1 MPTYDPAVWQSTAP
15 AEPVAPAKPEQIR
28 RAALKVFLEHGY
40 ANTSIDM
47 ILAEAVVSRQT
58 LYRYFKGKEP
68 LFLAV
73 VADILNEVL
82 AAITDAMREA
92 DLEHSDDLETDL
104 VQVGRAWMRI
114 MLQPDVLALRR
125 LVIGEAARLPH
136 LAAAW
141 DEHGPGQ
148 VHTILEP
155 CFHALAERGLM
166 TLDRDPR
173 LTVAFYART
182 MIIPVEIAML
192 DIDFTPDQDVIES
205 YIRGGVQMFLARYGT
220 ATTPTTATGSGPH
233 LPAEAG

>member
-1 MPTYDPAVWQSTAP
+1 MPTNDPAAWQPAP
-15 AEPVAPAKPEQIR
+15 APNAPTKPEQIR
-28 RAALKVFLEHGY
+28 RAALKVFLDHGY

-73 VADILNEVL
+73 IADILNDAL
-82 AAITDAMREA
+82 TAITDAMRES
-92 DLEHSDDLETDL
+92 DLEHSDDLESDL
-104 VQVGRAWMRI
+104 VQIGRAWVRI

-141 DEHGPGQ
+141 DDHGPGQ
-148 VHTILEP
+148 VRNLLEP
-155 CFHALAERGLM
+155 CFQVLADRGLM
-166 TLDRDPR
+166 TLDQDPW

-192 DIDFTPDQDVIES
+192 NIDFAPGQDVIDT
-205 YIRGGVQMFLARYGT
+205 YIRGGVKMFLARYGT
-220 ATTPTTATGSGPH
+220 AATTTGG
-233 LPAEAG
+233 

>member
-1 MPTYDPAVWQSTAP
+1 MPTFDPAAWQPAAP
-15 AEPVAPAKPEQIR
+15 AEPPTPAKPDLIR

-73 VADILNEVL
+73 VSGILNDVL
-82 AAITDAMREA
+82 AAITDTIREA
-92 DLEHSDDLETDL
+92 DLERSDDLEADL
-104 VQVGRAWMRI
+104 VQVGHAFIGI

-148 VHTILEP
+148 VRTILEP
-155 CFHALAERGLM
+155 CFNALAARGLM
-166 TLDRDPR
+166 TLDEDPQ

-192 DIDFTPDQDVIES
+192 NAGFAPSPEVLEA
-205 YIRGGVQMFLARYGT
+205 YIHGGVKMFLARYGT
-220 ATTPTTATGSGPH
+220 A
-233 LPAEAG
+233 AG

>member
-1 MPTYDPAVWQSTAP
+1 MPTNDPAAWQPAAP
-15 AEPVAPAKPEQIR
+15 VAAPAKPEQIR

-104 VQVGRAWMRI
+104 VQVGRAWLRI

-141 DEHGPGQ
+141 NDHGPGQ
-148 VHTILEP
+148 VRRILEP
-155 CFHALAERGLM
+155 CFEALAARGLM
-166 TLDRDPR
+166 TLDPDPQ
-173 LTVAFYART
+173 LTAAFYART

-192 DIDFTPDQDVIES
+192 DIDFAPGKDVIET
-205 YIRGGVQMFLARYGT
+205 YIRGGVRMFLARYGT
-220 ATTPTTATGSGPH
+220 AATATAATAAATTTVG
-233 LPAEAG
+233 

>member
-1 MPTYDPAVWQSTAP
+1 MPTYDPAAWPSAAP
-15 AEPVAPAKPEQIR
+15 VAPVAPAKPEQIR
-28 RAALKVFLEHGY
+28 RAALKVFLDHGY

-92 DLEHSDDLETDL
+92 DLERSDDLETDL
-104 VQVGRAWMRI
+104 VQIGRAWMRI

-141 DEHGPGQ
+141 DDHGPGQ
-148 VHTILEP
+148 VRKILEP
-155 CFHALAERGLM
+155 CFNALAERGLM
-166 TLDRDPR
+166 TLDKDPQ

-182 MIIPVEIAML
+182 MTIPVEIAMI
-192 DIDFTPDQDVIES
+192 DIDFALSQDTIET
-205 YIRGGVQMFLARYGT
+205 YIRGGVKMFLARYGT
-220 ATTPTTATGSGPH
+220 ATIITTGG
-233 LPAEAG
+233 

>member
-1 MPTYDPAVWQSTAP
+1 MPTYDPAVWQQTAP
-15 AEPVAPAKPEQIR
+15 APVAPAKPEQIR

-73 VADILNEVL
+73 VTGILNDVL
-82 AAITDAMREA
+82 TAITDAMRDA

-114 MLQPDVLALRR
+114 MLQPDVLAVRR

-141 DEHGPGQ
+141 DDHGPAQ
-148 VHTILEP
+148 VRKVLEP
-155 CFHALAERGLM
+155 CFRTLAERGLM
-166 TLDRDPR
+166 TLDQDPQ
-173 LTVAFYART
+173 LTVAFYAHT
-182 MIIPVEIAML
+182 MIIPVQIAML
-192 DIDFTPDQDVIES
+192 DINFAPSRETIET
-205 YIRGGVQMFLARYGT
+205 YIRGGVRMFLARYGT
-220 ATTPTTATGSGPH
+220 TTTTTGG
-233 LPAEAG
+233 

>member
-1 MPTYDPAVWQSTAP
+1 MPTYDPAVWQSAAP
-15 AEPVAPAKPEQIR
+15 AEPVAAPAKPEQIR

-73 VADILNEVL
+73 VADILNDVL

-92 DLEHSDDLETDL
+92 GLEHSDDLEADL
-104 VQVGRAWMRI
+104 VQVGRAWLRI

-141 DEHGPGQ
+141 DERGPGQ
-148 VHTILEP
+148 VRTILEP
-155 CFHALAERGLM
+155 CFRTLAERGLM
-166 TLDRDPR
+166 TLDQDPR

-192 DIDFTPDQDVIES
+192 NIDFVPSQDVIDT
-205 YIRGGVQMFLARYGT
+205 YTRGGVKMFLARYGT
-220 ATTPTTATGSGPH
+220 ATGTTGG
-233 LPAEAG
+233 

>member
-1 MPTYDPAVWQSTAP
+1 MPTNDPAAWQPAAP
-15 AEPVAPAKPEQIR
+15 PAPAKPGQIR
-28 RAALKVFLEHGY
+28 RAALKVFLDHGY

-73 VADILNEVL
+73 VADILHDVL
-82 AAITDAMREA
+82 TAITDALREA
-92 DLEHSDDLETDL
+92 DLDHTRDLETDL
-104 VQVGRAWMRI
+104 VHVGHAWMRI

-141 DEHGPGQ
+141 DEHGPGRIR
-148 VHTILEP
+148 TLLEP
-155 CFHALAERGLM
+155 RFHALAARGLM
-166 TLDRDPR
+166 TLDPDPQ

-192 DIDFTPDQDVIES
+192 DTGFAPRQDVIET
-205 YIRGGVQMFLARYGT
+205 YIRGGVRMFLARYST
-220 ATTPTTATGSGPH
+220 ATTTTGS
-233 LPAEAG
+233 

>member
-1 MPTYDPAVWQSTAP
+1 MPTFDPAAWQQAASVEP
-15 AEPVAPAKPEQIR
+15 AAPAKPEQIR
-28 RAALKVFLEHGY
+28 RAALKVFLENGY

-68 LFLAV
+68 LFLGV
-73 VADILNEVL
+73 VAGILNEVL
-82 AAITDAMREA
+82 TAITDAVREA
-92 DLEHSDDLETDL
+92 DLEHSDDLEADL
-104 VQVGRAWMRI
+104 AQVGRAFMRI
-114 MLQPDVLALRR
+114 MLQPEVLALRR

-148 VHTILEP
+148 VRTILEP
-155 CFHALAERGLM
+155 CFRALAARGLM
-166 TLDRDPR
+166 TLDKDPQ

-192 DIDFTPDQDVIES
+192 NVDFAPGQDVIET
-205 YIRGGVQMFLARYGT
+205 YIRGGVKMFLARY
-220 ATTPTTATGSGPH
+220 ATK
-233 LPAEAG
+233 

>member
-1 MPTYDPAVWQSTAP
+1 MPTYDPATWQP
-15 AEPVAPAKPEQIR
+15 AMPVAPVAPAKPEQIR
-28 RAALKVFLEHGY
+28 RAALKVFLDHGY

-73 VADILNEVL
+73 VADILDDVL

-92 DLEHSDDLETDL
+92 DLDHSDDLETDL
-104 VQVGRAWMRI
+104 VQIGRAWMRI

-141 DEHGPGQ
+141 DDHGPGQ
-148 VHTILEP
+148 VRALLGP
-155 CFHALAERGLM
+155 CFQALAERGLM
-166 TLDRDPR
+166 TLDEDPQV
-173 LTVAFYART
+173 TVAFYART

-192 DIDFTPDQDVIES
+192 DIDFAPSQDVIET
-205 YIRGGVQMFLARYGT
+205 YIRGGVRMFLARYGT
-220 ATTPTTATGSGPH
+220 ATTTAGG
-233 LPAEAG
+233 

>member
-1 MPTYDPAVWQSTAP
+1 MPTSDPATWQP
-15 AEPVAPAKPEQIR
+15 AVATTPAKPDQIR
-28 RAALKVFLEHGY
+28 RAALKVFLDQGY
-40 ANTSIDM
+40 ATTSIDM
-47 ILAEAVVSRQT
+47 ILAEADVSRQT

-82 AAITDAMREA
+82 TAITDAMREA
-92 DLEHSDDLETDL
+92 DLEHSDDLEADL

-141 DEHGPGQ
+141 DTHGPGQ
-148 VHTILEP
+148 VRTLLEP
-155 CFHALAERGLM
+155 RFRALAERGLL
-166 TLDRDPR
+166 TLDEDVQ

-182 MIIPVEIAML
+182 MVIPVEIAML
-192 DIDFTPDQDVIES
+192 DVGFAPGQDVIES
-205 YIRGGVQMFLARYGT
+205 YIRGGVRMFLARYGT
-220 ATTPTTATGSGPH
+220 ASSPPR
-233 LPAEAG
+233 

>member
-1 MPTYDPAVWQSTAP
+1 MPTSDPATWQP
-15 AEPVAPAKPEQIR
+15 AVTTAPAKPDQIR
-28 RAALKVFLEHGY
+28 RAALKVFLNQGY

-47 ILAEAVVSRQT
+47 ILAEADVSRQT

-82 AAITDAMREA
+82 TAITDAMREA
-92 DLEHSDDLETDL
+92 DLEHSDDLEADL

-136 LAAAW
+136 LATAW

-148 VHTILEP
+148 VRTLLEP
-155 CFHALAERGLM
+155 RFRVLAERGLM
-166 TLDRDPR
+166 TLDQDPR

-192 DIDFTPDQDVIES
+192 DVGFTPGQEIIET
-205 YIRGGVQMFLARYGT
+205 YIRGGVRMFLARYGT
-220 ATTPTTATGSGPH
+220 AGTAITTTGG
-233 LPAEAG
+233 

>member
-1 MPTYDPAVWQSTAP
+1 MPTNDLAAWQQPAMP
-15 AEPVAPAKPEQIR
+15 IAPAKPEQIR
-28 RAALKVFLEHGY
+28 QAALKVFLDHGY

-73 VADILNEVL
+73 VADILDDVL
-82 AAITDAMREA
+82 AAITEAMRDA

-104 VQVGRAWMRI
+104 VQIGRAWMRI
-114 MLQPDVLALRR
+114 MLQPHVLALRR

-141 DEHGPGQ
+141 DDHGPGQ
-148 VHTILEP
+148 VRELLGP
-155 CFHALAERGLM
+155 CFQALADRGLM
-166 TLDRDPR
+166 TLDENPQ

-192 DIDFTPDQDVIES
+192 DIAFAPSQDLIET
-205 YIRGGVQMFLARYGT
+205 YIRGGVRMFLARYGT
-220 ATTPTTATGSGPH
+220 TTTTP
-233 LPAEAG
+233 AG

>member
-1 MPTYDPAVWQSTAP
+1 MPTNDLAAWQQPAMP
-15 AEPVAPAKPEQIR
+15 IAPAKPEQIR
-28 RAALKVFLEHGY
+28 QAALKVFLDHGY

-73 VADILNEVL
+73 VADILDDVL
-82 AAITDAMREA
+82 AAITEAMRDA

-104 VQVGRAWMRI
+104 VQIGRAWMRI
-114 MLQPDVLALRR
+114 MLQPHVLALRR

-141 DEHGPGQ
+141 DDHGPGQ
-148 VHTILEP
+148 VRELLGP
-155 CFHALAERGLM
+155 CFQALADRGLM
-166 TLDRDPR
+166 TLDENPQ

-192 DIDFTPDQDVIES
+192 DIAFAPSQELIET
-205 YIRGGVQMFLARYGT
+205 YIRGGVRMFLARYGT
-220 ATTPTTATGSGPH
+220 TTTTP
-233 LPAEAG
+233 AG

>member
-1 MPTYDPAVWQSTAP
+1 MPTYDPVAWQPTAP
-15 AEPVAPAKPEQIR
+15 AASVTPAKPEQIR
-28 RAALKVFLEHGY
+28 RAALKVFLDHGY

-73 VADILNEVL
+73 IADILNDAL
-82 AAITDAMREA
+82 AAITNAMRDA
-92 DLEHSDDLETDL
+92 DLDHSDDLETDL
-104 VQVGRAWMRI
+104 VQIGRAWMHI

-141 DEHGPGQ
+141 DDHGPGQ
-148 VHTILEP
+148 VRRLLEP
-155 CFHALAERGLM
+155 CFQALAERGLM
-166 TLDRDPR
+166 TLDQDPQ

-182 MIIPVEIAML
+182 MIIPVEIAMFNT
-192 DIDFTPDQDVIES
+192 DFAPGQDVIET
-205 YIRGGVQMFLARYGT
+205 YIRGGVKMFLARYGT
-220 ATTPTTATGSGPH
+220 AATATTATGG
-233 LPAEAG
+233 

>member
-1 MPTYDPAVWQSTAP
+1 MPTNDLAAWQQPAM
-15 AEPVAPAKPEQIR
+15 PVAPAKPEQIR
-28 RAALKVFLEHGY
+28 QAALKVFLDHGY

-73 VADILNEVL
+73 VADILDDVL
-82 AAITDAMREA
+82 AAITEAMRDA

-104 VQVGRAWMRI
+104 VQIGRAWMRI
-114 MLQPDVLALRR
+114 MLQPHVLALRR

-141 DEHGPGQ
+141 DDHGPGQ
-148 VHTILEP
+148 VRELLGP
-155 CFHALAERGLM
+155 CFQSLADRGLM
-166 TLDRDPR
+166 TLDENPQ

-192 DIDFTPDQDVIES
+192 DIAFAPSQDLIET
-205 YIRGGVQMFLARYGT
+205 YIRGGVRMFLARYGT
-220 ATTPTTATGSGPH
+220 TTTTP
-233 LPAEAG
+233 AG